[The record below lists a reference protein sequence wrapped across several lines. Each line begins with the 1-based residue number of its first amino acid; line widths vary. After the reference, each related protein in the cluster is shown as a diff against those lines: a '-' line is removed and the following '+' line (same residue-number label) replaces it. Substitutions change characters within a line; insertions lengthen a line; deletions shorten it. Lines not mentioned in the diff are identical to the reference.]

1 MDYGKEVAKMLE
13 HLGQHPSPEALTY
26 FVRCLS
32 FGLAHATTFV
42 NTIEVQEELLECIFD
57 ATRSEAKAAF
67 KETHPMTDTEFLRDY
82 FNPEKFN
89 G

>member
-13 HLGQHPSPEALTY
+13 HLSENHSPEELTY

-32 FGLAHATTFV
+32 FSLAHATTYV
-42 NTIEVQEELLECIFD
+42 NTVEAQNELLDCIFE
-57 ATRSEAKAAF
+57 ATRAEARRAFSEV
-67 KETHPMTDTEFLRDY
+67 HGMTDTEFLRDH
-82 FNPEKFN
+82 FHPEKFN